1 MANTTE
7 GKIKKL
13 LLNLDYMCHPPD
25 QTSLTSTQSSS
36 VICYSLSLF
45 ITFTSTQHNSMYS
58 NYECVFAC
66 FCMHVCRQWCV
77 VFHSWIKPGQC
88 PRGLQVN
95 AAYFKRLF
103 LHGHIFSS
111 THMNTPTCWYIF
123 PQEIVL
129 LKSAYASLV
138 TMLSCL
144 NLQSLP
150 FSVTS
155 VSFSPLS

>member
-13 LLNLDYMCHPPD
+13 LLNLDYMCHPPIKHLSHLHNLL
-25 QTSLTSTQSSS
+25 QWFATVSASSLLLHLHSTTLCIATMS
-36 VICYSLSLF
+36 VYLR
-45 ITFTSTQHNSMYS
+45 
-58 NYECVFAC
+58 VFAC
-66 FCMHVCRQWCV
+66 MCAGSD

-111 THMNTPTCWYIF
+111 AHMNTPTCWYIF

-155 VSFSPLS
+155 VLFPPLS